1 MIELLYDAAQAGVK
15 IKLLV
20 RGICSLVSGKKDLSE
35 NIEGLSIVDRYLEHS
50 RLYYFY
56 HDGEENIFLS
66 SADWMERNLHF
77 RIEIAFPVYD
87 PILKKQIMDIV
98 NFQLLDN
105 VKSRSIDYN
114 RINEYRI
121 TESKR
126 KVQSQLE
133 TYKYYKEL
141 Q

>member
-1 MIELLYDAAQAGVK
+1 
-15 IKLLV
+15 
-20 RGICSLVSGKKDLSE
+20 
-35 NIEGLSIVDRYLEHS
+35 
-50 RLYYFY
+50 
-56 HDGEENIFLS
+56 
-66 SADWMERNLHF
+66 MERNLHF

-87 PILKKQIMDIV
+87 PILKMQIMDIV

>member
-1 MIELLYDAAQAGVK
+1 MEKK
-15 IKLLV
+15 I
-20 RGICSLVSGKKDLSE
+20 
-35 NIEGLSIVDRYLEHS
+35 Y
-50 RLYYFY
+50 
-56 HDGEENIFLS
+56 FLS

-87 PILKKQIMDIV
+87 PILKMQIMDIV

-126 KVQSQLE
+126 KVPQLE